1 MLTIIYLNQ
10 CKELKRLCKL
20 LDKVTKLVISPEIL
34 WKMNNKKNP
43 TKLYQEHKLIE
54 FRVKFKKQKGIT
66 TVSSKYFKTIPI

>member
-34 WKMNNKKNP
+34 WKINEKNKAQQNYIKN
-43 TKLYQEHKLIE
+43 IN
-54 FRVKFKKQKGIT
+54 
-66 TVSSKYFKTIPI
+66 

>member
-10 CKELKRLCKL
+10 CQELKRLCKL

-34 WKMNNKKNP
+34 WKMKIKNP

-66 TVSSKYFKTIPI
+66 TVSRKYFKTIPI